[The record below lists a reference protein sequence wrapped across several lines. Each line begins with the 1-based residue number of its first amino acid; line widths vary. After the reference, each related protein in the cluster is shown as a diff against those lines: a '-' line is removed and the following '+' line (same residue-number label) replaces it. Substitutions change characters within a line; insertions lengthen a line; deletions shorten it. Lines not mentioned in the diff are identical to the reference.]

1 MFFKLQ
7 KIQKI
12 WESLGNIRDFAC
24 RRDKVKQRRGKIFR
38 HFEKGY
44 HAITLQTGASHM
56 KDHGFD
62 MYGTSREM
70 FGLQVD
76 CIVTLS
82 IVVDF
87 FPQLARVYAWHV
99 FEFGRIPCYFG
110 IFKHF
115 IALANRKK

>member
-1 MFFKLQ
+1 M
-7 KIQKI
+7 
-12 WESLGNIRDFAC
+12 C

-44 HAITLQTGASHM
+44 HAIALQMGASHM
-56 KDHGFD
+56 KDRGFD

-76 CIVTLS
+76 CVVTSS

-87 FPQLARVYAWHV
+87 FHSLHASIHDMSSNLDAFLVILV
-99 FEFGRIPCYFG
+99 FLNILL
-110 IFKHF
+110 H
-115 IALANRKK
+115 LQTVKKS

>member
-1 MFFKLQ
+1 MWRREKVKLGC
-7 KIQKI
+7 
-12 WESLGNIRDFAC
+12 GNIFS
-24 RRDKVKQRRGKIFR
+24 

-44 HAITLQTGASHM
+44 HAIALQTGASHM

-76 CIVTLS
+76 CNVTSL

-87 FPQLARVYAWHV
+87 FPQLPRVYT
-99 FEFGRIPCYFG
+99 
-110 IFKHF
+110 
-115 IALANRKK
+115 